1 MKIKKIYLDMDGVLC
16 DFDKMFN
23 ELFGDINNKYR
34 DRKHFTEHWPKF
46 IEADSFKTLDLFPGA
61 EELLAFVKQFPEIKI
76 EILTSSGGE
85 RYHNEVKKQ
94 KKYWLRNH
102 LIDYTANVV
111 PGRSHKKD
119 YATPETILIDDT
131 EDVIVSFNRA
141 GGIGILHKDIGETLT
156 KLKTLLATDTK

>member
-16 DFDKMFN
+16 DFDKRFN

-94 KKYWLRNH
+94 KK
-102 LIDYTANVV
+102 
-111 PGRSHKKD
+111 
-119 YATPETILIDDT
+119 
-131 EDVIVSFNRA
+131 
-141 GGIGILHKDIGETLT
+141 
-156 KLKTLLATDTK
+156 